1 MIWTILGAF
10 ALVSLVILMCCIRA
24 ADREEDPDE

>member
-10 ALVSLVILMCCIRA
+10 ALASIVITVCCIRA
-24 ADREEDPDE
+24 ADREEDGDE